1 MADSIPVLHR
11 ARIFAQDRAN
21 REPRILFHF
30 AFVYLP
36 NSTLRIAALKRG
48 RQSR

>member
-21 REPRILFHF
+21 REPRILFTSRSYIYQTAHF
-30 AFVYLP
+30 GL
-36 NSTLRIAALKRG
+36 
-48 RQSR
+48 QH